1 MNAPTA
7 LHRRTFDDGSVLVGS
22 ARTEFTAASRRS
34 FVAGQ
39 TRGSSNAGQN
49 DVFGSSSRTH
59 IKNTLNRATI
69 RIARSGRGP
78 FTLVRHIGRKTGT
91 TYETPIIVAR
101 VPDGFVAELT
111 YGPEVSWYRNI
122 VAAGGCV
129 IVFQGAPYQIA
140 HIEPY
145 NTQAGLRA
153 VGYPRALI
161 LKALR
166 RNEFRHFRC

>member
-7 LHRRTFDDGSVLVGS
+7 LMFPYPCSPSVPRFAGSGMT
-22 ARTEFTAASRRS
+22 ARIDAARKRS
-34 FVAGQ
+34 PADMADHAVKSGFLWL
-39 TRGSSNAGQN
+39 
-49 DVFGSSSRTH
+49 
-59 IKNTLNRATI
+59 IKDTLNRATI

-78 FTLVRHIGRKTGT
+78 FTLVRHVGRKTGT
-91 TYETPIIVAR
+91 TYKTPIIVP
-101 VPDGFVAELT
+101 VPDGFVAELI

-153 VGYPRALI
+153 FGYPRALI

-166 RNEFRHFRC
+166 RNEFRHLRC